1 MSKDRCLR
9 RRISVNVDVTSPDA
23 NTLISTMTLLH
34 GTPRGSAI
42 VCDLGSFL
50 APPSTFIKD
59 PKDPQAVPA
68 EKFQNESALVEVP
81 EQNQLFVGAGVTS
94 SGGNCDSGLGL
105 WSLAGVILLA
115 VSRKYRFLV

>member
-1 MSKDRCLR
+1 MSKDRFLR

-34 GTPRGSAI
+34 GTPRGSAR

-50 APPSTFIKD
+50 APPSTFI
-59 PKDPQAVPA
+59 
-68 EKFQNESALVEVP
+68 
-81 EQNQLFVGAGVTS
+81 AGVTS